1 MSFRAPPVIPSV
13 VEGSKKYIIE
23 AIELAIKAVLN
34 GSYDNDYA
42 AELARMEYSGEN
54 RIKKAVNIITRL
66 SKNNTLMPFLQENQ
80 SKVMTAM
87 KYPDDNGLICI
98 SMVNT
103 AYPFCY
109 DITTVLGRYFHAQK
123 EVATT
128 LLTSKLSAIYGTNR
142 SLPNGLY
149 CILPMLI
156 EAGFIT
162 RPHAGV
168 YQINHLEPQT
178 YIATSIYQKSFLAN
192 NPTLNEDYNFS
203 NHFYID
209 YL

>member
-1 MSFRAPPVIPSV
+1 MEATIGINQRIP
-13 VEGSKKYIIE
+13 IE

-87 KYPDDNGLICI
+87 KYPGDKGLICI

-109 DITTVLGRYFHAQK
+109 DVTNALGRYFHAQK

-128 LLTSKLSAIYGTNR
+128 LLTSKLSATYGTNR

-156 EAGFIT
+156 EAGFIS
-162 RPHAGV
+162 RLRAGV
-168 YQINHLEPQT
+168 YQINHIEPQT
-178 YIATSIYQKSFLAN
+178 DIATSIYQKSFLAN
-192 NPTLNEDYNFS
+192 NPTLNEDYHFS
-203 NHFYID
+203 NHFYFEFIG
-209 YL
+209 

>member
-1 MSFRAPPVIPSV
+1 MEATIGINQRIP
-13 VEGSKKYIIE
+13 IE

-54 RIKKAVNIITRL
+54 RIKKAVNIINRL
-66 SKNNTLMPFLQENQ
+66 TKNNALMTFLQENKN
-80 SKVMTAM
+80 KVMSAL
-87 KYPDDNGLICI
+87 KYPDDKGMICI
-98 SMVNT
+98 AMVNA

-109 DITTVLGRYFHAQK
+109 DVTTVLGRYFHAQK
-123 EVATT
+123 EIGTS
-128 LLTSKLSAIYGTNR
+128 LITSKLSAKYGTNR

-162 RPHAGV
+162 RPRAGA
-168 YQINHLEPQT
+168 YQINHLAPQT
-178 YIATSIYQKSFLAN
+178 DIASAIYQKSFLAN
-192 NPTLNEDYNFS
+192 NPTLSEDYHFS
-203 NHFYID
+203 NHFYFEFVG
-209 YL
+209 

>member
-1 MSFRAPPVIPSV
+1 
-13 VEGSKKYIIE
+13 
-23 AIELAIKAVLN
+23 
-34 GSYDNDYA
+34 
-42 AELARMEYSGEN
+42 MEYSGEN
-54 RIKKAVNIITRL
+54 RIKKAVNIISRL
-66 SKNNTLMPFLQENQ
+66 SKNNALMPFLQENQ
-80 SKVMTAM
+80 SKVMTALI
-87 KYPDDNGLICI
+87 YPDEKGLICI

-109 DITTVLGRYFHAQK
+109 DVTTVLGRYFHAQK

-162 RPHAGV
+162 RPRAGV

-178 YIATSIYQKSFLAN
+178 DIAISIFQKSFLAN
-192 NPTLNEDYNFS
+192 NPTLNEDYHFF
-203 NHFYID
+203 NHFYFEFIG
-209 YL
+209 

>member
-1 MSFRAPPVIPSV
+1 
-13 VEGSKKYIIE
+13 
-23 AIELAIKAVLN
+23 
-34 GSYDNDYA
+34 
-42 AELARMEYSGEN
+42 MEYSGEN

-66 SKNNTLMPFLQENQ
+66 TKNNALMPFLQENQ
-80 SKVMTAM
+80 SKVITAL
-87 KYPDDNGLICI
+87 KYPDDKGLICI

-109 DITTVLGRYFHAQK
+109 DVTTVLGRYFHAQK

-128 LLTSKLSAIYGTNR
+128 LLTSKLSATYGTNR

-162 RPHAGV
+162 RPRAGV

-178 YIATSIYQKSFLAN
+178 DIANSIFQKSFLAN
-192 NPTLNEDYNFS
+192 NPTLNEDYHFF
-203 NHFYID
+203 NHFYFEFIG
-209 YL
+209 

>member
-1 MSFRAPPVIPSV
+1 MEATIGINQRIP
-13 VEGSKKYIIE
+13 IE

-54 RIKKAVNIITRL
+54 RIKKAVNIINRL
-66 SKNNTLMPFLQENQ
+66 TKNNTLMSFLQENKN
-80 SKVMTAM
+80 KVMSAL
-87 KYPDDNGLICI
+87 KYPEDKGMICI
-98 SMVNT
+98 AMVNS

-109 DITTVLGRYFHAQK
+109 DVTTVLGRYFHAQK

-128 LLTSKLSAIYGTNR
+128 LLTSKLSATYGTNR

-156 EAGFIT
+156 EAGFIF
-162 RPHAGV
+162 RPRAGV
-168 YQINHLEPQT
+168 YQIKHLEPQT
-178 YIATSIYQKSFLAN
+178 NIAISIYQKSFLTN
-192 NPTLNEDYNFS
+192 NPTLNEYYHFS
-203 NHFYID
+203 NHFYFEF
-209 YL
+209 L

>member
-1 MSFRAPPVIPSV
+1 
-13 VEGSKKYIIE
+13 
-23 AIELAIKAVLN
+23 
-34 GSYDNDYA
+34 
-42 AELARMEYSGEN
+42 
-54 RIKKAVNIITRL
+54 
-66 SKNNTLMPFLQENQ
+66 MPFLQENQ
-80 SKVMTAM
+80 SKVMTALI
-87 KYPDDNGLICI
+87 YPDEKGLICI

-109 DITTVLGRYFHAQK
+109 DVTTVLGRYFHAQK

-162 RPHAGV
+162 RPRAGV

-178 YIATSIYQKSFLAN
+178 DIAISIFQKSFLAN
-192 NPTLNEDYNFS
+192 NPTLNEDYHFF
-203 NHFYID
+203 NHFYFEFIG
-209 YL
+209 